1 MSTSQFAVYQLK
13 KKPELRNLLFRTY
26 EELAKDQ
33 IPVQM
38 ENYEQVY
45 LGTMKPGETP
55 EQIKKEL
62 EKKQPHNYKGHAV
75 STSDVLILN
84 DKGVMTIYYVNKD
97 TFIEIS
103 DFMKGTSS
111 EGGGLAK
118 DTVGYEIAGKDGTW
132 EVIDYLLVEGK
143 NYFLMEHEQYGKDV
157 AYVVLDQKGNVIVDS
172 TYNGFDD
179 VVKQKILD
187 SLHPPVQEQAE
198 DYKPKLDNWQ
208 KYMENGEYLRSAEIT
223 EEANYNMIDGLK
235 NNAAPKDKK
244 NRPKESVLAK
254 LNEKKEEI
262 ARQSTREISKRLYCS
277 PSSIIRLCQKLGFT
291 GFEEFKEMYVEELHY
306 LNSNF
311 SDINPS
317 IPFMT
322 EDNIQTISNKMCS
335 LYHEIIDDT
344 HSLLDHDM
352 LRKSLNL
359 LKNNKNIYII
369 SSGSQNDLAL
379 TFRDKMARIGK
390 HVNIYQHIDEPY
402 YEACYLNKGD
412 ACFILISYTG
422 ETQNCIRMANKL
434 NERNIDFIT
443 ITSFG
448 TNTLSSLSRCVLHV
462 STREKIRN
470 NLGTFSMNLST
481 LYLLDLLYSMYFS
494 LNYKE
499 NKKKKIKIADEYEN
513 FTSSLIRDTSNDLI
527 K

>member
-45 LGTMKPGETP
+45 LGTMKPRETP

-75 STSDVLILN
+75 STSDVMILN
-84 DKGVMTIYYVNKD
+84 DEGVMTTYYVNKD

-103 DFMKGTSS
+103 DFMKVTSS
-111 EGGGLAK
+111 EGSGLTK

-157 AYVVLDQKGNVIVDS
+157 AYVVLDQKGNVLVDG

-244 NRPKESVLAK
+244 NRQKESVLAK
-254 LNEKKEEI
+254 LNAKKEEV
-262 ARQSTREISKRLYCS
+262 ARLSEKKAMC
-277 PSSIIRLCQKLGFT
+277 
-291 GFEEFKEMYVEELHY
+291 EML
-306 LNSNF
+306 
-311 SDINPS
+311 
-317 IPFMT
+317 
-322 EDNIQTISNKMCS
+322 
-335 LYHEIIDDT
+335 
-344 HSLLDHDM
+344 
-352 LRKSLNL
+352 
-359 LKNNKNIYII
+359 
-369 SSGSQNDLAL
+369 
-379 TFRDKMARIGK
+379 
-390 HVNIYQHIDEPY
+390 
-402 YEACYLNKGD
+402 
-412 ACFILISYTG
+412 
-422 ETQNCIRMANKL
+422 
-434 NERNIDFIT
+434 ERN
-443 ITSFG
+443 
-448 TNTLSSLSRCVLHV
+448 R
-462 STREKIRN
+462 K
-470 NLGTFSMNLST
+470 
-481 LYLLDLLYSMYFS
+481 
-494 LNYKE
+494 
-499 NKKKKIKIADEYEN
+499 
-513 FTSSLIRDTSNDLI
+513 
-527 K
+527 